1 MLKISILVGI
11 VAFVALITITY
22 FNIASFNQLFFGRA
36 GEPCGELEWSA
47 ECELSPTAHML
58 YGDALIGGAIALF
71 LSWVFH
77 YLAKKNQVKIES
89 IIRSEQNMRDRR
101 KDYAVSHMKNLLSLL
116 FFNMNLIK
124 GSLTHYNMAIN
135 LSDENRKLYLQST
148 YLSRVRAD
156 ESKLGRILI
165 SIRNILVAAND
176 VLEPEVVNRIEGV
189 CNFIGELT
197 SEENQDGTMVFPKMN
212 VSKIKVGY
220 LLEVL
225 KTYSVT
231 THSFRDLEESYQ
243 PSAFISREHI
253 DQVAQH

>member
-1 MLKISILVGI
+1 M
-11 VAFVALITITY
+11 
-22 FNIASFNQLFFGRA
+22 
-36 GEPCGELEWSA
+36 
-47 ECELSPTAHML
+47 
-58 YGDALIGGAIALF
+58 
-71 LSWVFH
+71 
-77 YLAKKNQVKIES
+77 KIES
-89 IIRSEQNMRDRR
+89 IIQSEQDMRNRR
-101 KDYAVSHMKNLLSLL
+101 KDYTVSHMKNLLSLL

-124 GSLTHYNMAIN
+124 GSLTHYNMAVN
-135 LSDENRKLYLQST
+135 LSDENGKLYLQAT

-231 THSFRDLEESYQ
+231 TRSFQDLEELYQ
-243 PSAFISREHI
+243 RSEFISREHI